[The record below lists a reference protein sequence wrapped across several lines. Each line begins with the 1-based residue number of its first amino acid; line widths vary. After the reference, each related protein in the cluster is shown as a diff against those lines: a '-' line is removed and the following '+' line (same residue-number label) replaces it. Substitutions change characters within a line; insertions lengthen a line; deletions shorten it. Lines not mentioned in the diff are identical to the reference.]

1 MRFEWIWNGCD
12 HGGKCM
18 VVYFIN
24 HSRTRTIFF
33 SQINSRELVREQK
46 NMTCQVFYVA
56 REVKSMAYEIES
68 MACEVFY
75 VAREIKSMACHLKSM
90 AREVFSVAWN
100 GMNCVEERN
109 LYIYA
114 R

>member
-1 MRFEWIWNGCD
+1 MYVGLFYKQLSCA
-12 HGGKCM
+12 
-18 VVYFIN
+18 N
-24 HSRTRTIFF
+24 HFF

-46 NMTCQVFYVA
+46 NMACEVFYVA

-68 MACEVFY
+68 MACEIFY
-75 VAREIKSMACHLKSM
+75 VAREVKSM
-90 AREVFSVAWN
+90 AREVFSVAWD

>member
-1 MRFEWIWNGCD
+1 
-12 HGGKCM
+12 
-18 VVYFIN
+18 
-24 HSRTRTIFF
+24 
-33 SQINSRELVREQK
+33 
-46 NMTCQVFYVA
+46 
-56 REVKSMAYEIES
+56 MAYEIES
-68 MACEVFY
+68 MAREIFY
-75 VAREIKSMACHLKSM
+75 VAREIKSMACHLKSMAREVFHVAREVKSM

>member
-1 MRFEWIWNGCD
+1 
-12 HGGKCM
+12 
-18 VVYFIN
+18 
-24 HSRTRTIFF
+24 
-33 SQINSRELVREQK
+33 
-46 NMTCQVFYVA
+46 
-56 REVKSMAYEIES
+56 MAYEIES

-90 AREVFSVAWN
+90 AREVFHVAREVKSMARHLKSMAREVFSVAWN

>member
-1 MRFEWIWNGCD
+1 MYVGLFYKQLSCA
-12 HGGKCM
+12 
-18 VVYFIN
+18 N
-24 HSRTRTIFF
+24 HFF

-46 NMTCQVFYVA
+46 NMACEVFYVA
-56 REVKSMAYEIES
+56 REVKSMA
-68 MACEVFY
+68 
-75 VAREIKSMACHLKSM
+75 
-90 AREVFSVAWN
+90 REVFSVAWD